1 LQAAGEEPGTGS
13 LHLFVEHIDI
23 ADHRFALC
31 GRVIV
36 IHLLAPNQRAVQTT
50 TDLAGFWERL
60 YPQIRQELIRRYPKH
75 AWPERPQ
82 VQQDATKS

>member
-36 IHLLAPNQRAVQTT
+36 VGVVNSNQILRHV
-50 TDLAGFWERL
+50 
-60 YPQIRQELIRRYPKH
+60 
-75 AWPERPQ
+75 
-82 VQQDATKS
+82 VS